1 MPQTLLSDHETF
13 PVLVLAAGASR
24 RLGRPKALLPM
35 GGGILL
41 DRAIDQGRRLGTRVT
56 VVTGGGYPLIRFR
69 CRRSVAAW
77 HYASGWGEGMA
88 ASLRSGI
95 ESLGPRARGVF
106 IVLLDQPLIPGDD
119 LAHLAG
125 AARKAPKVPAAADI
139 HGRPAAPAYIPRW
152 LWPEILELEGD
163 RGAASVL
170 ARHGAMTLPISG
182 AFSDVDTLDDWRRV
196 SEHYQN
202 WFSADGE

>member
-1 MPQTLLSDHETF
+1 MPQKPGFDHETF

-35 GGGILL
+35 GEGIML
-41 DRAIDQGRRLGTRVT
+41 DRAIDQGRQLGTRIT

-69 CRRSVAAW
+69 CHRSVSAW

-95 ESLGPRARGVF
+95 ASLGPRAKGVF
-106 IVLLDQPLIPGDD
+106 IVLLDQPLIAGDD
-119 LAHLAG
+119 LAYLASV
-125 AARKAPKVPAAADI
+125 ARTAPGVPVAADI
-139 HGRPAAPAYIPRW
+139 HGRPAAPAYIPRH
-152 LWPEILELEGD
+152 LWPELLLLEGD

-182 AFSDVDTLDDWRRV
+182 VFSDVDTADDWRRV
-196 SEHYQN
+196 SG
-202 WFSADGE
+202 FASAKQS

>member
-1 MPQTLLSDHETF
+1 MPQKPDSDHETF

-35 GGGILL
+35 GKGTML
-41 DRAIDQGRRLGTRVT
+41 DRAIDQARQLGARIT

-69 CRRSVAAW
+69 CRRSVSAW

-95 ESLGPRARGVF
+95 QSLGPRAKGVF
-106 IVLLDQPLIPGDD
+106 IVLLDQPLITGDD
-119 LAHLAG
+119 LAYLAG
-125 AARKAPKVPAAADI
+125 MARKAPGVPVAADI
-139 HGRPAAPAYIPRW
+139 HGRPAAPAYIPRY
-152 LWPEILELEGD
+152 LWPEILLLEGD

-182 AFSDVDTLDDWRRV
+182 VFSDVDTPDDWRRV
-196 SEHYQN
+196 SGRYQN